1 MPNKVNEQVVDAI
14 NLTNQTVLGDAPAVS
29 YGTAL
34 QSFALATSQM
44 MLNAV
49 TVRSY
54 SAQITNAAVVQ
65 TCAKILSAGAFASAQ
80 SAAEESAP
88 PKPAA

>member
-1 MPNKVNEQVVDAI
+1 MPNKVNAQVVDAI
-14 NLTNQTVLGDAPAVS
+14 NVTNTTVLGNGPTVS
-29 YGTAL
+29 YNAAL

-54 SAQITNAAVVQ
+54 SAQITNAAVAQ
-65 TCAKILSAGAFASAQ
+65 TCAKILAAGAFAMAQ
-80 SAAEESAP
+80 PAAEKATP
-88 PKPAA
+88 TKTAA

>member
-1 MPNKVNEQVVDAI
+1 MPDKVNAQVVDAI
-14 NLTNQTVLGDAPAVS
+14 NVTNTTVLGSAPTES
-29 YGTAL
+29 YGAAL

-65 TCAKILSAGAFASAQ
+65 TCAKILSAGACALAQ

-88 PKPAA
+88 PKTAA